1 MNQLN
6 EDILRYIVS
15 YLPPETLKDVNAA
28 HRFFFDAWMKTRYE
42 SLTFAKND
50 KLLLDRLRYVSL
62 VDEVADH

>member
-15 YLPPETLKDVNAA
+15 YLPAETLKDANAA
-28 HRFFFDAWMKTRYE
+28 HRIFFDEWMKTRYE
-42 SLTFAKND
+42 SLTFEKND